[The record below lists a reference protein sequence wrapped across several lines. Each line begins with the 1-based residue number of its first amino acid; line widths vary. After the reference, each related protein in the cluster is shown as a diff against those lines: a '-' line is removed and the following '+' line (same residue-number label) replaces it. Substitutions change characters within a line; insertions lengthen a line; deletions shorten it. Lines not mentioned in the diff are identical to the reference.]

1 MISDK
6 DLYTQIRPEDVWQ
19 VYRDVD
25 AIFKGGGSSTSAK
38 MYGQQGI
45 RAKDFTIIYDPIE
58 QMEMVHPDRTK
69 GLSFSDSIDRLK
81 RLPIRGVVWRLP
93 KGRRLPRGLVINY
106 QTREHPLINVEYR
119 MSVMDLMVKLKQ
131 LADLMEKTEVIIK

>member
-1 MISDK
+1 MRSDK
-6 DLYTQIRPEDVWQ
+6 DLYTQLKPEEVWQ
-19 VYRDVD
+19 VYRDVE

-38 MYGQQGI
+38 MFGQQGV

-81 RLPIRGVVWRLP
+81 NLPIRGVVWKLSKGKMLP
-93 KGRRLPRGLVINY
+93 KGLIINY
-106 QTREHPLINVEYR
+106 QAKNHPLINVEYR
-119 MSVMDLMVKLKQ
+119 MSVLDLMVKLKQ
-131 LADLMEKTEVIIK
+131 LADLMEKTEVTIK